1 MVLSAAVGDAV
12 VTSCWIRV
20 APVVLLAGCGRTLT
34 YEGVVHPACKTG
46 NVTGRI
52 CAPDKTTWL
61 NGATVLIDAIDCNG
75 RPVTLSTASG
85 DDGTFELDGVPE
97 GEWTVQTSLGS
108 FMQSTK
114 AFVTAGTTQHISDG
128 ALCIAQQNVSIAVV
142 SGAGDKIENL
152 LASLGLKY
160 TLFLGTSSS
169 WSGDAALFL
178 NDLSWMQRF
187 DLIFVDCAAASA
199 GNYQVDFGEHASSIE
214 SNLHAYVAG
223 GGSLYASDWGLLF
236 AAYAAPGAFTAAGVE
251 MIGSPLD
258 ATKLMGFAPQTVSAV
273 IEDQGLEVFLGKPR
287 IDIAFPRMGS
297 AVSLHWGLLLQ
308 ATGARVLAL
317 ADFVEVCGD
326 PMCSTAGS
334 TLVDSVPLAVTLKLT
349 PADQRG
355 GRVVY
360 TSFHNIAQSGDDVA
374 KMLKYLVL
382 NL

>member
-1 MVLSAAVGDAV
+1 LAS
-12 VTSCWIRV
+12 SWIRV
-20 APVVLLAGCGRTLT
+20 AAVVFLAGCGRTLT
-34 YEGVVHPACKTG
+34 YEGVVFPACKTG

-52 CAPDKTTWL
+52 CAPDMTTWL
-61 NGATVLIDAIDCNG
+61 NGATVSIDATDCNG
-75 RPVTLSTASG
+75 RPVTLSTVSG
-85 DDGTFELDGVPE
+85 SDGSFELDQVPE
-97 GEWTVQTSLGS
+97 GEWTVQASLGS
-108 FMQSTK
+108 FTQSTK
-114 AFVTAGTTQHISDG
+114 TFVTAGKTDHISDG
-128 ALCIAQQNVSIAVV
+128 GLCIAQQNVSIAVV

-152 LASLGLKY
+152 LGSLGLKY
-160 TLFLGTSSS
+160 TLFLGTSAS
-169 WSGDAALFL
+169 WSGDGALFL
-178 NDLSWMQRF
+178 NDLSWMQKF
-187 DLIFVDCAAASA
+187 DLIFIDCAAASA
-199 GNYQVDFGEHASSIE
+199 GNYQIDFGEHSSAIE

-251 MIGSPLD
+251 MISSPLD
-258 ATKLMGFAPQTVSAV
+258 ATKLMGFAPQTLNAV
-273 IEDQGLEVFLGKPR
+273 IEDPGLEMFMGKSR

-308 ATGARVLAL
+308 ATGARVLAM
-317 ADFVEVCGD
+317 ADYVEVCGD

-334 TLVDSVPLAVTLKLT
+334 TIVDSVPLAVTLKLT

-382 NL
+382 HL